1 MKAVRAITVR
11 GVYKSTAQIPT
22 GIAVEIVVGL
32 TIRLAKT
39 YQGEYQIG
47 LEYAR
52 S

>member
-1 MKAVRAITVR
+1 MHAVRAGAAR

-22 GIAVEIVVGL
+22 GIAVEIAVEIAVGL

-47 LEYAR
+47 LE
-52 S
+52 